1 MSVWDGPRITSTLEA
16 PAAALG
22 AIEEIELVGPH
33 LRVKGT
39 IALGMFHRLSDRL
52 NHSRGYVQVHD
63 AQLMRRNG
71 DPTELKV
78 EELMINPDEITFI
91 AQRSAGPKGDGAGGG
106 AGFGSMMAR
115 ESRRYVF
122 FTEGHT
128 ISGDVQVYGESDLAS
143 FVEAS
148 EPRFVPLVGARAR
161 SLADR
166 RVISHYELLLLN
178 RTRTTAV
185 AEASRAASL
194 AD

>member
-1 MSVWDGPRITSTLEA
+1 MSVWDA
-16 PAAALG
+16 PAPADLTAQPTEPAGLL
-22 AIEEIELVGPH
+22 EEIELVGPH
-33 LRVKGT
+33 LRVRGT
-39 IALGMFHRLSDRL
+39 ILLGLFHRLSDRV
-52 NHSRGYVQVHD
+52 NHSRGYIHVQD

-71 DPTELKV
+71 DPTDLRL
-78 EELMINPDEITFI
+78 EELMINQDEITFI
-91 AQRSAGPKGDGAGGG
+91 AQRAAGGPGTG
-106 AGFGSMMAR
+106 AADGFGSVLGK
-115 ESRRYVF
+115 ETRRYVF

-148 EPRFVPLVGARAR
+148 EPRFVALTGATAR

-178 RTRTTAV
+178 RTQTTAV
-185 AEASRAASL
+185 AEAARAASL

>member
-1 MSVWDGPRITSTLEA
+1 MSVWDA
-16 PAAALG
+16 PASAVFTEAAPIPTGIL
-22 AIEEIELVGPH
+22 EEIELVGPH
-33 LRVKGT
+33 LRVRGM
-39 IALGMFHRLSDRL
+39 IGLGMFHRLSDRV
-52 NHSRGYVQVHD
+52 NHGRGYIHVRD

-71 DPTELKV
+71 DPTDLRL
-78 EELMINPDEITFI
+78 EELMINQDEITFI
-91 AQRSAGPKGDGAGGG
+91 AQRSAGSPGVGLGEEYGA
-106 AGFGSMMAR
+106 ATAR
-115 ESRRYVF
+115 EVRRFVF

-143 FVEAS
+143 FVEAT
-148 EPRFVPLVGARAR
+148 EPRFVPLTSARAR

-185 AEASRAASL
+185 AEASRAASF